1 MSTQVLI
8 PEKIKPGLQV
18 QVNWYGDRRVYYHGK
33 IVRKLRKNWL
43 VDIEEFNLGRSLASV
58 PPSRLRLDASFA
70 RDGRLLMDNK
80 EDTQYGLSKEHVDYF
95 NSMTMETK

>member
-18 QVNWYGDRRVYYHGK
+18 QVNWYG
-33 IVRKLRKNWL
+33 
-43 VDIEEFNLGRSLASV
+43 
-58 PPSRLRLDASFA
+58 
-70 RDGRLLMDNK
+70 DGRLLMDNK